1 MEDARYDFNGKAALV
16 TGAGSG
22 LGRAIA
28 VALARHGAA
37 VVVTDINVQGGG
49 ETVRLIEDNAGTAV
63 FLQTDVT
70 READIEKAV
79 AFAADR
85 YGRLDFAVNNAGIE
99 GARAPIVEYPKE
111 QWDYAIAINLT
122 GVYLCMR
129 YELRQMLKQGFG
141 AIVNTASAAGVVA
154 MPERAAYVASKHG
167 IIGLTKAAALEVA
180 AKGIRVNAVAPGIIN
195 AGLTDRAPQEFKE
208 FVVALTPIGRMGE
221 AAEIA
226 DAVTWLCSGQSSYVT
241 GQTLV
246 LDGGL
251 TLQ

>member
-195 AGLTDRAPQEFKE
+195 AGLTDRAPQEFKD
-208 FVVALTPIGRMGE
+208 FAVALTPIGRMGE